1 MRIAGRFVFFLTVGF
16 LLVATRPS
24 GAETVE
30 LSYPKGFY
38 LGGDAIA
45 NIPEADL
52 RGDFAKVKPGGGLD
66 LKIGYNFPI
75 NLALEMEL
83 GFSGHQVEKED
94 AGIGFLGFDLRY
106 FPFSFSD
113 RPLYP
118 FIRFGAGWYALSINN
133 FQDGLG
139 RTGDLKLKGKGVDIG
154 IGFDYYFDPHVSFEA
169 GLTQRFVTYD
179 DLDFLGAS
187 LTNDVKGH
195 MTSLSVGAK
204 YHF

>member
-1 MRIAGRFVFFLTVGF
+1 MGVTERFMLFLTVGF
-16 LLVATRPS
+16 LLLATRPS
-24 GAETVE
+24 AAETVE

-38 LGGDAIA
+38 LGGDVIT

-52 RGDFAKVKPGGGLD
+52 RGDFAKVKPGAGLD
-66 LKIGYNFPI
+66 LKVGYNFPI
-75 NLALEMEL
+75 HLALEMEL
-83 GFSGHQVEKED
+83 GFSGHQVEKEN

-118 FIRFGAGWYALSINN
+118 FVRIGAGWYGLAIDNV
-133 FQDGLG
+133 QDGSG
-139 RTGDLKLKGKGVDIG
+139 RTADLKLKGKGVDLG

-169 GLTQRFVTYD
+169 GLTQRFIAYD
-179 DLDFLGAS
+179 EIDFLDTQ
-187 LTNDVKGH
+187 LTKDVKGH
-195 MTSLSVGAK
+195 MTTFSVGAK